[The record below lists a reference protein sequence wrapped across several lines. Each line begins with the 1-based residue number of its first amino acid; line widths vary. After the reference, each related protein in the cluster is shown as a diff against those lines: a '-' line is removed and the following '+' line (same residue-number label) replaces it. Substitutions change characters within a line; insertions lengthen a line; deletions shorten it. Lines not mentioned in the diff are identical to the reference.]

1 MQKIYHSNAATNINI
16 RRHIKENNSSS
27 NKELAQRFA
36 TLAPTV
42 LPKYILPTC
51 NGGNPALPVH

>member
-1 MQKIYHSNAATNINI
+1 MQQIYHSNANTNINI
-16 RRHIKENNSSS
+16 RRQIKENNSSS
-27 NKELAQRFA
+27 NKEFAQRFA

-51 NGGNPALPVH
+51 NGRKTALSVH